1 MRRVFRSLASFNYRV
16 WAAGALVSNI
26 GTWMQ
31 RAGRPDP
38 VVEACE

>member
-1 MRRVFRSLASFNYRV
+1 MKSLVSGAFRALHSFKYRV

-31 RAGRPDP
+31 GIAQD
-38 VVEACE
+38 